1 MKTIKNLSTILVFAV
16 VAFTFTNC
24 SKSDD
29 PTPAQQQQPTKT
41 NLEVVQ
47 ATLTGKWTFKSVT
60 VTQTSSGKSATTST
74 CERAELASAGFTDV
88 NWKAVSPEP
97 TFTYASDNSVSVNFP
112 CLSGNPVDSN
122 VKITA
127 TQNSDGT
134 ILLSIPSENVSYIVN
149 VADIKTNSIKVS
161 LINNLGYTSVLEFT
175 K

>member
-29 PTPAQQQQPTKT
+29 PTPVQQQQTKT
-41 NLEVVQ
+41 NLEVVK
-47 ATLTGKWTFKSVT
+47 ATFAGKWTFKSVT
-60 VTQTSSGKSATTST
+60 VTQNSSGKSATTST
-74 CERAELASAGFTDV
+74 CERTELASAGFTDT

-97 TFTYASDNSVSVNFP
+97 TFTYTSDNQVSVNFP
-112 CLSGNPVDSN
+112 CLAGNPTDSN

-134 ILLSIPSENVSYIVN
+134 VLVNIPSENVSYIVN
-149 VADIKTNSIKVS
+149 VSDIKETSIKAS
-161 LINNLGYTSVLEFT
+161 LVNTLGYTAILEFT